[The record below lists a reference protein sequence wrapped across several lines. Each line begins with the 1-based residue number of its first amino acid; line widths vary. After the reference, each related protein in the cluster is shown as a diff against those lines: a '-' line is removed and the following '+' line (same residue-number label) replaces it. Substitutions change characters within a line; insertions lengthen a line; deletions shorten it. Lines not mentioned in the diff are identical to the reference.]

1 MNVHRLF
8 FTIFLGRILPSF
20 EKKARP
26 GKKIKS
32 GQGCDPEGSLGCR
45 IK

>member
-26 GKKIKS
+26 GKKLKADKDVT
-32 GQGCDPEGSLGCR
+32 QKEVWDVE
-45 IK
+45 